1 MGALVKAIK
10 RHIDGYE
17 VSGNRVKGKDY
28 LGGIDGR
35 RVFVRSSHAALN
47 TLLQSAG
54 ALIMKRAL
62 VIADAD
68 LQSSGLVPG
77 TDYEFVANIHD
88 EVQLEVSP
96 THEMV
101 VRKILEQS
109 IAKAGVFY
117 SFRCPLKGNAD
128 SGQTWAETH

>member
-1 MGALVKAIK
+1 MGKLVKAIK

-17 VSGNRVKGKDY
+17 AAGQRIKGKDY
-28 LGGIDGR
+28 LGGLDGR

-62 VIADAD
+62 IIMDTDMQAT
-68 LQSSGLVPG
+68 GLIPG
-77 TDYEFVANIHD
+77 RDYEFVANVHD

-96 THEMV
+96 QHVETIKEV
-101 VRKILEQS
+101 LEQS

-117 SFRCPLKGNAD
+117 NFRCPLKGNAD
-128 SGQTWAETH
+128 HGLNWAETH